1 MWALLGVSVVG
12 FIAQLVGGTIG
23 MALGVTATTGLLL
36 LSYSPAAASS
46 VVHLVEIGTS
56 LLNGTFHARAKNVEW
71 RVVLFVGIPGA
82 VGAFVGAVLL
92 SSVNLGFSKPW
103 TAAIL
108 LGLGVI
114 ILFRF
119 LRVATPSPSGKAH
132 PALLLPLGGAAG
144 FIDAT
149 AGGGW
154 GIITTSSLMA
164 SNAMSPNRVVGTT
177 STARFLVAVA
187 GSVGF
192 ILGLGVAGI
201 DWVAVLA
208 MFLGG
213 LIAAPIA
220 ARLVRIAPQ
229 RTLGLVT
236 GVAVIVLNV
245 RQLAVS
251 MNADLSTVL
260 CAMGLA
266 LVAAIATIAIIIARR
281 ARINNAH

>member
-1 MWALLGVSVVG
+1 
-12 FIAQLVGGTIG
+12 

-36 LSYSPAAASS
+36 FAYSPAAASS

-56 LLNGTFHARAKNVEW
+56 LLNGTFHARAKNVDW
-71 RVVLFVGIPGA
+71 RVVLLVGIPGA

-92 SSVNLGFSKPW
+92 ASVNLGLSKPW

-108 LGLGVI
+108 LALGI
-114 ILFRF
+114 IIIVRF
-119 LRVATPSPSGKAH
+119 LRASTPPPSGKSHA
-132 PALLLPLGGAAG
+132 AWILPLGGVAG

-164 SNAMSPNRVVGTT
+164 SNAMTPNRVVGTT

-192 ILGLGVAGI
+192 ILGLGVSGI
-201 DWVAVLA
+201 EWASVAA

-229 RTLGLVT
+229 RTLGLIT
-236 GVAVIVLNV
+236 GVAVVVLNV
-245 RQLAVS
+245 RQFTVS
-251 MNADLSTVL
+251 LDANLPTVV

-266 LVAAIATIAIIIARR
+266 LVVTTATILGIVLRPR
-281 ARINNAH
+281 LTRTQ